1 MYPRHT
7 SFVRTA
13 GFVAV
18 GVVSVACAYLG
29 AVVVSEAAVV
39 RTGTEYTLEADAGV
53 QGDLYLVGERITTQ
67 GSTTG
72 DVLVVASA
80 AELAGPV
87 GGDVLVAAG
96 TATVASGPIDGDFRA
111 AAGELTL
118 ATRVAE
124 DAVILGGNVI
134 LTDKTTIG
142 GDLLVYADY
151 LEIAGTVNGHI
162 EAHARSI
169 IVHGTLLGQADFDA
183 RESFTASD
191 KARFADTVRY
201 SAPREGMISDTA
213 IIEGEVMF
221 TPTDTHAPEDSIDW
235 WGALIGALIS
245 LGAGVA
251 LLLLFPAFTRRA
263 TEHAL
268 TNNGS
273 AVAVGLV
280 VFFAAP
286 VCIVLAGITV
296 VGAVP
301 ALALFTLYGLGMM
314 AAFALSPVLAGSIL
328 ARWLK
333 KGDGQYWA
341 WVSLGAFTLSCI
353 TLLPIVGFLVR
364 MLVFFVALGTL
375 AMLAYDSLWKKRH
388 ESVAVPEAT
397 PDAGGE
403 SSGTPAHEAPHEQTN
418 EAQPSA
424 SEAR

>member
-1 MYPRHT
+1 M
-7 SFVRTA
+7 RTA
-13 GFVAV
+13 GLVAAGIV
-18 GVVSVACAYLG
+18 GVLSTYLG
-29 AVVVSEAAVV
+29 AGAVSEAAVV
-39 RTGTEYTLEADAGV
+39 RTGAEYTLEADAAV
-53 QGDLYLVGERITTQ
+53 EGDLYLVGERITTQ

-80 AELAGPV
+80 AELGGPV

-96 TATVASGPIDGDFRA
+96 NATVVSGPVDGDFRA

-124 DAVILGGNVI
+124 DAIILGGNVI
-134 LTDKTTIG
+134 LTDETTIG

-151 LEIAGTVNGHI
+151 LEIAGTVNGHV

-191 KARFADTVRY
+191 KARLADTVRY
-201 SAPREGMISDTA
+201 SAPREGMISDA
-213 IIEGEVMF
+213 ALIEGEIMF
-221 TPTDTHAPEDSIDW
+221 TPTDTRTSEDPIDW
-235 WGALIGALIS
+235 WGALIGTLVS

-268 TNNGS
+268 ANNGS
-273 AVAVGLV
+273 AVLVGLV
-280 VFFAAP
+280 ASFAVP
-286 VCIVLAGITV
+286 VCIVLAGITI

-301 ALALFTLYGLGMM
+301 ALALFALYGLGMM
-314 AAFALSPVLAGSIL
+314 AAFALSPVLAGAIL

-333 KGDGQYWA
+333 KGDGRYWA

-375 AMLAYDSLWKKRH
+375 AMLAYESLWKKRH
-388 ESVAVPEAT
+388 GVIVPSEAT
-397 PDAGGE
+397 PESGGE
-403 SSGTPAHEAPHEQTN
+403 LSGTTAHEEPKEKTD
-418 EAQPSA
+418 EAQQRDN
-424 SEAR
+424 ETR